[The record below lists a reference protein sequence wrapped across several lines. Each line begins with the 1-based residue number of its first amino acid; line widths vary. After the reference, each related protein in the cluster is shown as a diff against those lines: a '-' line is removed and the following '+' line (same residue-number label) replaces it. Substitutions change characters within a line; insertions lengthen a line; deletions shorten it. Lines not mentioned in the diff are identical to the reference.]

1 MMPPTLHIRLLGD
14 FSLIYGDEPVTS
26 VNTPRL
32 HSLLAYLVLHRDA
45 PQLRQHL
52 AFLFWPD
59 TSESQARTN
68 LRQLLHQLRHTLP
81 DADRFLYADASTV
94 CWRTDTAFQLDV
106 AEFELALSAAATARE
121 NDQHVALGR
130 A

>member
-1 MMPPTLHIRLLGD
+1 MSLLLSIRLFGD
-14 FSLIYGDEPVTS
+14 LSLIYGDEPITS

-59 TSESQARTN
+59 TSEAQARTN
-68 LRQLLHQLRHTLP
+68 LRQLLHQLRHALP
-81 DADRFLYADASTV
+81 DADSFLYADASTV
-94 CWRTDTAFQLDV
+94 CWRSDAPFQLDV
-106 AEFELALSAAATARE
+106 
-121 NDQHVALGR
+121 
-130 A
+130 

>member
-1 MMPPTLHIRLLGD
+1 MLDIRLPGG
-14 FSLIYGDEPVTS
+14 FSLIYGNEPLTS

-32 HSLLAYLVLHRDA
+32 HSLLAFLVLHCDA

-59 TSESQARTN
+59 TSETHARTN
-68 LRQLLHQLRHTLP
+68 LRQLLRQLRHALP
-81 DADRFLYADASTV
+81 DADSFLYADASTV
-94 CWRTDTAFQLDV
+94 CWRSDAPFQLDV
-106 AEFELALSAAATARE
+106 AEFERALSMADAAAHE
-121 NDQHVALGR
+121 SVHR